1 MSNGCGFHMGWTI
14 HQWFM
19 SIIFRSKTWVTDA
32 KKRAWNTRRMSDT
45 RFFGGNLGIFL
56 CLINEFLCVG
66 SSVAAVLSKPIHWTY
81 PSISHSPIAVSHAF
95 SGGGFT
101 TQPTSSSNQQGVCRQ
116 LLLDEL
122 PCLRLQARNWRC
134 FRPVPAVPGF
144 DGKDGNHVKRG
155 LFLMNVVGGYI
166 FCIIHSYLESC
177 SPSEYIIFL
186 MWNH

>member
-56 CLINEFLCVG
+56 CLINEFVCVG

-95 SGGGFT
+95 WGRVHHST
-101 TQPTSSSNQQGVCRQ
+101 NIKQQPARSVQPTASGWTAVSSTTSEKLEVFPSRPCSSWFRWKGWKPCKERFVS
-116 LLLDEL
+116 DECCWWLHFLHHSFLFGIML
-122 PCLRLQARNWRC
+122 PKW
-134 FRPVPAVPGF
+134 V
-144 DGKDGNHVKRG
+144 
-155 LFLMNVVGGYI
+155 
-166 FCIIHSYLESC
+166 
-177 SPSEYIIFL
+177 IFL